1 LGYHPTP
8 QQLAVH
14 NSKSR
19 WRVCLMGRRS
29 GKSFMAAHEILP
41 WLLTPRTRGWIVG
54 PNYSLANK
62 IAREVKRVVM
72 TELKLPLESKKE
84 ISGDLYYMK
93 LAGLQS
99 ELVVK
104 SADAPDSLIGEGID
118 YLVCDEMA
126 LIPRNTFEMYLRPTL
141 SDRQGWALFC
151 STPRGFN
158 YLHKLYEFG
167 KSEEHPDWE
176 SWRFPSTLSP
186 YFKDDHEELKRTL
199 TKETYLQEILCEF
212 QSYAGKVFPLDRT
225 TQIREDVQYDP
236 SKPVYAGIDFG
247 YRHAHAVIVQL
258 HNKDKNFAD
267 VHQIDEVSLQNTRTE
282 EFATKIKSLGYEFTG
297 IWGDPAGSGTNLQ
310 SGISDIQVFANQG
323 LRVSVKR
330 DAVTRNVVSGVSHVR
345 RWFEDANGEPHFFI
359 HPKCQKSIESYENY
373 HYPEHREDQTLR
385 HEPKKDGKFDHAC
398 DALRFLLTNLFP
410 MKNRHAGV
418 IDFF

>member
-1 LGYHPTP
+1 
-8 QQLAVH
+8 
-14 NSKSR
+14 
-19 WRVCLMGRRS
+19 MGRRS
-29 GKSFMAAHEILP
+29 GKSYMAAHEVLP
-41 WLLTPRTRGWIVG
+41 WLLTPNTRGWIVG

-62 IAREVKRVVM
+62 IAREVKRVIM
-72 TELKLPLESKKE
+72 TELRIPVESKKE

-93 LAGLQS
+93 LAGLNS

-118 YLVCDEMA
+118 YLICDEMA

-158 YLHKLYEFG
+158 YLHKLYEYG
-167 KSEEHPDWE
+167 QSTEYPEWQ
-176 SWRFPSTLSP
+176 SWRFPSTASP

-212 QSYAGKVFPLDRT
+212 QSYAGKVYPMDRFSQVT
-225 TQIREDVQYDP
+225 EKAKYDP
-236 SKPVYAGIDFG
+236 SKPVYVGLDFG
-247 YRHAHAVIVQL
+247 YRHSAAVIVQL
-258 HNKDKNFAD
+258 HNQQKNFAD
-267 VHQIDEVSLQNTRTE
+267 VYQIDELNLQNVRTE
-282 EFATKIKSLGYEFTG
+282 EFARKLNSLGYTYTG

-310 SGISDIQVFANQG
+310 SGISDIAVFQKNS
-323 LRVSVKR
+323 LKVNVRR

-345 RWFEDANGEPHFFI
+345 RWFEDANGDAHLFI
-359 HPKCQKSIESYENY
+359 NPKCKASIEAYENY
-373 HYPEHREDQTLR
+373 HYPEHRENQTLR
-385 HEPKKDGKFDHAC
+385 HEPQKDGKFDHHC